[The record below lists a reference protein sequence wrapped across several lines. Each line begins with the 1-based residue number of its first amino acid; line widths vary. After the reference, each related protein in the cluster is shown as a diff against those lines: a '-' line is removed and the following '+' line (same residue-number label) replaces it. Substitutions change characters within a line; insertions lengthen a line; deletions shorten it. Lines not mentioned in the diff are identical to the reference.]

1 MEDRNHARIV
11 LIVVAGIGALAVL
24 DLLLVG
30 LLLVTNKDVPDQLY
44 NTLLTLIG
52 ALVGLLVN
60 TRSGPTP
67 VVQAE
72 TPVQVTEVPNTQ
84 GESWPA
90 DGTSSTTPSGP
101 A

>member
-11 LIVVAGIGALAVL
+11 LIVVCSVAGLAALDV
-24 DLLLVG
+24 LLVG
-30 LLLVTNKDVPDQLY
+30 LLLVSSKDVPDQLY

-67 VVQAE
+67 VVQADE
-72 TPVQVTEVPNTQ
+72 PIQVTEVPNTQ

-90 DGTSSTTPSGP
+90 DGTSSDTPFVR